1 MVDVHM
7 NVMFKH
13 VGVTTLSTVREHPG
27 VYVTRWLVRAQQDRD
42 GALGQGNGREFNKEI
57 LLDM

>member
-1 MVDVHM
+1 M